1 MSPPLH
7 RSGSVV
13 GVVLVGGFVV
23 VVVVWIQNSR
33 LSNSIFLPYCW
44 KVPPSWMYIEEN
56 FRENLP

>member
-1 MSPPLH
+1 
-7 RSGSVV
+7 
-13 GVVLVGGFVV
+13 VVLVGGFGV

-33 LSNSIFLPYCW
+33 LSNSIFVPYCW